1 MTLIRFAFNRGILP
15 PCRAW
20 FLEGALSHSARMG
33 IPPPSASSDRYSY
46 RLGVG
51 PHSVQVC
58 CGWRLRRAPF
68 GSLSAP
74 NSRIMLFKT
83 SYSNGWV
90 AAWPLQSPDIGVCCR
105 DGTEIAHHTISALL
119 DTHPT
124 FIDVSLAAKNAFNS
138 LARESFIYP

>member
-1 MTLIRFAFNRGILP
+1 MTLIRFAFNRGIPP

-58 CGWRLRRAPF
+58 CGWCA
-68 GSLSAP
+68 GSAVRFLALFQPPTAESCS
-74 NSRIMLFKT
+74 SRPRT
-83 SYSNGWV
+83 QTDNGWV
-90 AAWPLQSPDIGVCCR
+90 AAWPLQSSDRC
-105 DGTEIAHHTISALL
+105 LL
-119 DTHPT
+119 PRWDRNRPPHYLSTSRHPPHLHRRL
-124 FIDVSLAAKNAFNS
+124 INCEERV
-138 LARESFIYP
+138 